1 MKQEDKFP
9 KTRSGD
15 ACEFLRD
22 QHEERECI
30 MLLGERAGRASLG
43 VQRDWEHGGD
53 AGTWGGCGGGECCC
67 YRQKSCI
74 CSKFL

>member
-1 MKQEDKFP
+1 
-9 KTRSGD
+9 
-15 ACEFLRD
+15 
-22 QHEERECI
+22 
-30 MLLGERAGRASLG
+30 MLLGEQAVMSESLG
-43 VQRDWEHGGD
+43 VHKEWGHGGD